1 MRRPPTILFA
11 ALLSALACSPGEGP
25 ASGEIGAVSSDDRLG
40 RLVIVGGS
48 LDRDNDAVYRAVLD
62 GRSGSGP
69 LCVLPT
75 ASGVPERSLASAV
88 EAFGEHGAE
97 AVEGIYVTTD
107 NPDAASDPAVVARL
121 RGCSGFWFTGGVQSR
136 VVEVFRPEGI
146 GTPAYDALIE
156 RFEAGAVVAGSSAGA
171 AMLPPR
177 MIAGGGSAEA
187 VGHGV
192 VSNGEEDG
200 VIVATGMGF
209 FPHAVLDQHF
219 LSRGR
224 IGRLLVASLAGV
236 GGGVGLGIDENTA
249 VVVEGLRATVV
260 GESGA
265 ILVDARDADRTEM
278 GNGGRDIRLHLVG
291 SGDTFDLRSLEV
303 TAAPDK
309 VTVEAT
315 AGSVEAPEDP
325 FARWAFLKLLSEL
338 SASPDASV
346 EMTVSGHRMTLEKA
360 GGFRARSYG
369 RDGVEGTPAG
379 LSAGPFLVALVP
391 EGT

>member
-1 MRRPPTILFA
+1 MRRPRTILSA
-11 ALLSALACSPGEGP
+11 ALLSVLACSPGVGP
-25 ASGEIGAVSSDDRLG
+25 APGEIRGVSPDDRRG

-75 ASGVPERSLASAV
+75 ASGVPERSMASAV

-97 AVEGIYVTTD
+97 PVVGIYVSTD

-136 VVEVFRPEGI
+136 VVEVFRPDGV
-146 GTPAYDALIE
+146 GTPGYDALIE

-187 VGHGV
+187 VGNGV

-200 VIVATGMGF
+200 VIVRTGMGF
-209 FPHAVLDQHF
+209 FPHAVVDQHF

-249 VVVEGLRATVV
+249 VVVDGLRATVV

-278 GNGGRDIRLHLVG
+278 GSGGRDIRLHLVG
-291 SGDTFDLRSLEV
+291 SGDTFDLGSLEV

-338 SASPDASV
+338 SASPDTSV
-346 EMTVSGHRMTLEKA
+346 EMTVSGRRMTVEKA
-360 GGFRARSYG
+360 EGFRAWSYG
-369 RDGVEGTPAG
+369 GDGVEGTPAG
-379 LSAGPFLVALVP
+379 LSAGPFLVSIVAA
-391 EGT
+391 GR

>member
-1 MRRPPTILFA
+1 MRRPPAILSA
-11 ALLSALACSPGEGP
+11 VLLSALACATGAGP
-25 ASGEIGAVSSDDRLG
+25 ASDEVRTVSPDDRRG

-75 ASGVPERSLASAV
+75 ASGVPERSMASAV
-88 EAFGEHGAE
+88 EAFREHGAE

-107 NPDAASDPAVVARL
+107 NPDSASDPAVVARL

-136 VVEVFRPEGI
+136 VVEVFRPDGV
-146 GTPAYDALIE
+146 GTPGYDALIE

-187 VGHGV
+187 VGGGV
-192 VSNGEEDG
+192 VSSGDEDG
-200 VIVATGMGF
+200 VIVRTGMGF
-209 FPHAVLDQHF
+209 FPHAVVDQHF

-249 VVVEGLRATVV
+249 VVVDGLRATVV

-265 ILVDARDADRTEM
+265 ILVDARDADRM
-278 GNGGRDIRLHLVG
+278 GTGKGGRDIRLHLVG
-291 SGDTFDLRSLEV
+291 SGDTFDLGSLEV
-303 TAAPDK
+303 TPDSDK
-309 VTVEAT
+309 VTVKVL
-315 AGSVEAPEDP
+315 AGPVEAPEDP

-338 SASPDASV
+338 SASSDTSV
-346 EMTVSGHRMTLEKA
+346 EMMVAGHQLTVEKA
-360 GGFRARSYG
+360 ERFRARSYG
-369 RDGVEGTPAG
+369 GDGVEGTPAG
-379 LSAGPFLVALVP
+379 LSAGPFLVAVVP